1 MACMN
6 RADYLRQQSKNPT
19 PAAAVASD
27 GSTQAAGGGGG
38 AGGKA
43 DDSEASK
50 LKGGLSSAI
59 VSEKPNV
66 KWGDVAGLEVAKDAL
81 KEAVILPAKFP
92 QLFVGKRKPWR
103 GIMLYGVRWGGVS
116 AWGGQRAGSAAPLC
130 ACSNLPARASRTAA
144 EKWRCRCGKVGHG
157 LGLR

>member
-27 GSTQAAGGGGG
+27 GSTQAAGGAGG

-103 GIMLYGVRWGGVS
+103 GIMLYGVRWGGV
-116 AWGGQRAGSAAPLC
+116 
-130 ACSNLPARASRTAA
+130 
-144 EKWRCRCGKVGHG
+144 
-157 LGLR
+157 